1 MIRAI
6 RKALDT
12 SLATKLGLPSLI
24 IGLLLAC
31 AGTLGVLKLFEKQL
45 KKQLETRAELVAT
58 VLRAAAHNADSEG
71 LIRIVNQIGVER
83 DIESIIIASPES
95 HLVLASTRNAM
106 IGITLEEL
114 PSSGINVHLRSTI
127 DLSAADDCGF
137 LPSGNFGYTK
147 YLNDDHGEHFRKSV
161 VHIVLDTSEARRAVF
176 EDTARI
182 LLFLLG
188 TLVVLLIV
196 AYSLINRHIL
206 KPISSLRWAMNQ
218 RAAGNHQVIASVDS
232 RDEIG
237 DLSSSLNY
245 MLRALEESEGRS
257 RTIIEAAPIAI
268 CVVDEWSGELLY
280 TSKNFQEYF
289 GIIEDDPNC
298 SSAWELLVDG
308 GDRFRLERYVHT
320 GESTEN
326 WEVQV
331 RRRGMLNQWCSL
343 TTREILWQ
351 AHPAVLCG
359 FVDITERRDQQ
370 IQISRSHQELE
381 AINKQLEQAIIR
393 ANNLATQAE
402 AANIAKSSFLAN
414 MSHEIRTPMN
424 GIVGFTR
431 LLMEKS
437 LSDEQREYAKAVQDC
452 ADSLLTLIND
462 ILDLSKIEA
471 NQMNIEK
478 VEIDIREL
486 VESVVMLFSLQ
497 ANSKGLEIGYFVD
510 NSVPER
516 IVSDP
521 TRIRQIISNLIGNA
535 LKFTSKGH
543 VFVRVTAEN
552 DAVAIEDLRLI
563 IEIIDT
569 GIGIP
574 SDRLGL
580 IFENFTQADS
590 STSRKYG
597 GTGLGLSISQ
607 SLAKLMN
614 GDISVKSKIGKGSTF
629 IVNIRV
635 AGQLQSAAASLGD
648 GRSWIVFEPRPLFAE
663 LYRQLLGGQP
673 YFAND
678 WKEAFKLLRENSQS
692 TSLLIGSGVEQ
703 GVVVALADSILRHAE
718 TRVAHVVVLANHGVR
733 RQFSELEN
741 PILAS
746 AIEVPNRNAALLGA
760 LSQVSHVAISKPAS
774 TEAPD
779 EALGLRILI
788 AEDNPVNQRLAVK
801 VLERMG
807 CIVTIA
813 NDGSEAIK
821 LHRANEFDAILMDV
835 QMPVLDGLAA
845 TKRIRAQTIRS
856 KIPIIA
862 LTANALMSDQ
872 DACLSAGMDA
882 FIPKP
887 FKPEQVRD
895 ALGKLIPKITTIV
908 ASE

>member
-1 MIRAI
+1 
-6 RKALDT
+6 
-12 SLATKLGLPSLI
+12 
-24 IGLLLAC
+24 
-31 AGTLGVLKLFEKQL
+31 
-45 KKQLETRAELVAT
+45 
-58 VLRAAAHNADSEG
+58 
-71 LIRIVNQIGVER
+71 
-83 DIESIIIASPES
+83 
-95 HLVLASTRNAM
+95 
-106 IGITLEEL
+106 
-114 PSSGINVHLRSTI
+114 
-127 DLSAADDCGF
+127 
-137 LPSGNFGYTK
+137 
-147 YLNDDHGEHFRKSV
+147 
-161 VHIVLDTSEARRAVF
+161 
-176 EDTARI
+176 
-182 LLFLLG
+182 
-188 TLVVLLIV
+188 
-196 AYSLINRHIL
+196 
-206 KPISSLRWAMNQ
+206 
-218 RAAGNHQVIASVDS
+218 
-232 RDEIG
+232 
-237 DLSSSLNY
+237 
-245 MLRALEESEGRS
+245 
-257 RTIIEAAPIAI
+257 
-268 CVVDEWSGELLY
+268 
-280 TSKNFQEYF
+280 
-289 GIIEDDPNC
+289 
-298 SSAWELLVDG
+298 
-308 GDRFRLERYVHT
+308 
-320 GESTEN
+320 
-326 WEVQV
+326 
-331 RRRGMLNQWCSL
+331 
-343 TTREILWQ
+343 
-351 AHPAVLCG
+351 
-359 FVDITERRDQQ
+359 
-370 IQISRSHQELE
+370 
-381 AINKQLEQAIIR
+381 
-393 ANNLATQAE
+393 
-402 AANIAKSSFLAN
+402 
-414 MSHEIRTPMN
+414 MN

-471 NQMNIEK
+471 NQMSIEN

-486 VESVVMLFSLQ
+486 IESVVMLFSLQ
-497 ANSKGLEIGYFVD
+497 ASTKGLEIGYFVD

-516 IVSDP
+516 VVSDP

-543 VFVRVTAEN
+543 VFVRVTAAEN
-552 DAVAIEDLRLI
+552 DAISEDLRLI
-563 IEIIDT
+563 LEIIDT

-597 GTGLGLSISQ
+597 GTGLGLSISR

-635 AGQLQSAAASLGD
+635 AGQLQSAVGPFGD

-673 YFAND
+673 HFAND

-692 TSLLIGSGVEQ
+692 ASLLIGSGVEQ
-703 GVVVALADSILRHAE
+703 GEVVALADSILRHAE
-718 TRVAHVVVLANHGVR
+718 TRIAHVVVLANHGVR
-733 RQFSELEN
+733 RQFSEFEN

-746 AIEVPNRNAALLGA
+746 AIEVPNRYAILRGA
-760 LSQVSHVAISKPAS
+760 LSQVNYVAISKP
-774 TEAPD
+774 TPTVLPD
-779 EALGLRILI
+779 ETLGLRILI

-845 TKRIRAQTIRS
+845 TKRIRAQTIRP

-895 ALGKLIPKITTIV
+895 ALGKLIPKAAPIV